1 MLRFYEIF
9 SYLFLI
15 TTIVLIA
22 IGAARSFRDFI
33 LGKHHQEQK

>member
-22 IGAARSFRDFI
+22 IGSVRAFNDFI
-33 LGKHHQEQK
+33 RGKHHQEQK

>member
-15 TTIVLIA
+15 TTIVLIS
-22 IGAARSFRDFI
+22 IGAVRAFHDFI
-33 LGKHHQEQK
+33 LGKHHEEQK